1 MIIAIYKKKQGE
13 IRSIEEF
20 KGIESLVYLGQATEI
35 IERMRKYKIALTNIM
50 EDSLVM
56 DEHKRIWI
64 NDLTEIR
71 SFKKN

>member
-1 MIIAIYKKKQGE
+1 M
-13 IRSIEEF
+13 
-20 KGIESLVYLGQATEI
+20 VYLGQATEI

-71 SFKKN
+71 SFKKNQ